1 MTASV
6 RSATNQRAVLLGAFR
21 ALLGSVALLPFLP
34 WLLHGVPGLSGLGAA
49 CERWFSFQ
57 CQRDPS
63 RALYAFGQALPVCA
77 RCSGIYFGF
86 GLGACFARPHLGAP
100 LLRRWVAVACLFML
114 LDVLSEA
121 LGVRPPWAPLRVLS
135 GLLLAYPVGA
145 ASVSAAR
152 ARWVKASSEAV
163 LDAD

>member
-1 MTASV
+1 MTVSQ
-6 RSATNQRAVLLGAFR
+6 RSATIQRTALLGALR

-34 WLLHGVPGLSGLGAA
+34 WLLHGVPGLSGLADA

-63 RALYAFGQALPVCA
+63 RALYAFGHALPVCA

-86 GLGACFARPHLGAP
+86 GLGACVARPHLGAP

-121 LGVRPPWAPLRVLS
+121 LGMRAPWAPLRVMS
-135 GLLLAYPVGA
+135 GMLLAYPVGV
-145 ASVSAAR
+145 ASLSALR
-152 ARWVKASSEAV
+152 AR
-163 LDAD
+163 